1 MGTGASTDRGVAELP
16 GAKGKSSVPLS
27 EDEQRILSEIEANL
41 YETDPALARDIA
53 DTTIYSVAV
62 RRIKWSILGFVVG
75 LVVLVATLSL
85 SFVVAFGGFL
95 IMLVCSLSIVGNAR
109 KMGRAGMDHL
119 TRSMRAAG
127 LRDVLGNGTQRMKD
141 RFKRDEP

>member
-1 MGTGASTDRGVAELP
+1 METGASTDRGVAEPP

-62 RRIKWSILGFVVG
+62 RRIKWSILGFVLG
-75 LVVLVATLSL
+75 LVLLVATLSL